1 MRLMYSLLRP
11 ISYVHDDRGGSV
23 DSSMMSSK
31 EAAGISW
38 GPSKSMH
45 SSSSSA
51 GVAEHRMPSMMYCE
65 YKADSFTFMLS
76 RKFRK

>member
-1 MRLMYSLLRP
+1 MYSSQLSIL
-11 ISYVHDDRGGSV
+11 YVRSDRGGSV
-23 DSSMMSSK
+23 ASSMMSSK
-31 EAAGISW
+31 DVAGMSC

-51 GVAEHRMPSMMYCE
+51 GVAGHRMPSMMYCE
-65 YKADSFTFMLS
+65 YKADSFSFMLS